1 MSGAPQQ
8 YDRSKVV
15 QIVNSVITKM
25 DSSSGDS
32 LRTLSA
38 ELQSLGNAIEQIKF
52 ELADA
57 RTGEVK
63 DKDVPTATEE
73 LDAVVSSAKQAT
85 DEIMNYCDN
94 IIAAV
99 AGTSVEA
106 KVNEETTKIFEAC
119 SFQDITGQRI
129 KKVVKVLHE
138 VETKVGQLLHMLG
151 HGDGA
156 RKDLIARPVEDIRK
170 GDDKLMN
177 GPQLP
182 TNAMSQEEIDKLL
195 ASFD

>member
-1 MSGAPQQ
+1 MNAQQ

-25 DSSSGDS
+25 DSTSGDS
-32 LRTLSA
+32 LRALST
-38 ELQSLGNAIEQIKF
+38 ELQSLGNAIERIKS
-52 ELADA
+52 ELAEA

-63 DKDVPTATEE
+63 DQDVPTATEE
-73 LDAVVSSAKQAT
+73 LDAVVTAAKHAT
-85 DEIMNYCDN
+85 DSIMNSCDA
-94 IIAAV
+94 ISAAV
-99 AGTSVEA
+99 AGTSAEA
-106 KVNEETTKIFEAC
+106 KVGEETTKIYEAC

-156 RKDLIARPVEDIRK
+156 RKELIARPVEDMRQ

-195 ASFD
+195 SSFD